1 MDVYELSKKLESKG
15 FKVFYTN
22 TIAET
27 RGLLTEL
34 IGRTDTV
41 GAGGSATLDEIGIGE
56 ALKERGNTVY
66 IRRLMPDVNPDEVM
80 KKAVFADW
88 FLTSTNALTEDGEFV
103 NVDGNCNRIAS
114 MLYGG
119 KNTVFVLGVN
129 KIVKDVPAALERI
142 RTVAAKKNC
151 LRFGYLS
158 NILVEAK
165 VDYNNPMNLLLTSI
179 VMGIGV
185 STASL
190 TIGTVSFKGM
200 SLATV
205 VAIILSL
212 AFRLIAMVR
221 GDKTPL
227 VGQKAEDSTHQ

>member
-129 KIVKDVPAALERI
+129 KIETCPPRLNASAPSPRKRTVLGSDTFQIPALPAAI
-142 RTVAAKKNC
+142 ARTVRKIPT
-151 LRFGYLS
+151 F
-158 NILVEAK
+158 
-165 VDYNNPMNLLLTSI
+165 
-179 VMGIGV
+179 
-185 STASL
+185 
-190 TIGTVSFKGM
+190 
-200 SLATV
+200 ATRQ
-205 VAIILSL
+205 A
-212 AFRLIAMVR
+212 
-221 GDKTPL
+221 
-227 VGQKAEDSTHQ
+227 

>member
-151 LRFGYLS
+151 LRFGYL
-158 NILVEAK
+158 
-165 VDYNNPMNLLLTSI
+165 
-179 VMGIGV
+179 
-185 STASL
+185 
-190 TIGTVSFKGM
+190 
-200 SLATV
+200 
-205 VAIILSL
+205 
-212 AFRLIAMVR
+212 
-221 GDKTPL
+221 
-227 VGQKAEDSTHQ
+227 